1 MELELQRCTLRPWRP
16 EDVDAIVPHADD
28 RAIWL
33 NLRDRFPH
41 PYTRE
46 DARRWVGSHDAG
58 DPQFAIVVDGRAC
71 GAIGLL
77 GGVDVHRRTAEIGF
91 WLGRRYW
98 GRGIVTEAVRAVTEL
113 AFSRYGFSRVYAMV
127 YEWNPASA
135 RVLEKAGYRLEGRQR
150 KNALKDG
157 REIDTLLYAIID
169 TDLASASSREVDG
182 A

>member
-1 MELELQRCTLRPWRP
+1 MELKLERCTLRRWRP
-16 EDVDAIVPHADD
+16 EDADAIVPHADD
-28 RAIWL
+28 REIWR

-46 DARRWVGSHDAG
+46 DAERWVQSHDPEDA
-58 DPQFAIVVDGRAC
+58 QFAIVVDGQAA

-77 GGVDVHRRTAEIGF
+77 PGVDVHRKTAEIGF

-98 GRGIVTEAVRAVTEL
+98 GRGIVTEAVRAVTAL
-113 AFSRYGFSRVYAMV
+113 AFTRYGLSRVYAMV
-127 YEWNPASA
+127 YDWNPASA
-135 RVLEKAGYRLEGRQR
+135 RVLEKNGYRLEGRQR

-157 REIDTLLYAIID
+157 QQIDTLLYAIID
-169 TDLASASSREVDG
+169 TDPRPDESREDSD